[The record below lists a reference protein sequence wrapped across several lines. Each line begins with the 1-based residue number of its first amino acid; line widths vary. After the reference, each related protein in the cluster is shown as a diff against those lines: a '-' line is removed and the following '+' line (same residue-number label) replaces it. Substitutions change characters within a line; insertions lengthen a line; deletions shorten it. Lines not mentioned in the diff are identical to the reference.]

1 MAPLIANACG
11 TPWAQCLHSHGVRP
25 PSAWGAAELQGV
37 MRAGPAEIQFVLGK
51 ETSDS
56 MCEPFLA
63 PLFSLFFLMLLELIA
78 LWLPTREHPEQTAA
92 CGKLAWEKPERSRLI
107 RLGFGQRVLGDP
119 FKCVDERTQ
128 H

>member
-1 MAPLIANACG
+1 
-11 TPWAQCLHSHGVRP
+11 VRP

-63 PLFSLFFLMLLELIA
+63 PFFSSI
-78 LWLPTREHPEQTAA
+78 LPDAA
-92 CGKLAWEKPERSRLI
+92 
-107 RLGFGQRVLGDP
+107 
-119 FKCVDERTQ
+119 
-128 H
+128 